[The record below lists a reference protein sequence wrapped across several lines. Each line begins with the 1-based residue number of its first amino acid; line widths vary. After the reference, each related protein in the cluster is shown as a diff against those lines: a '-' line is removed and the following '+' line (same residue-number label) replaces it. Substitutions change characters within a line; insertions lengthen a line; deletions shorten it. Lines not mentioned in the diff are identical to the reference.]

1 MKLSKN
7 EIKDAVCTDEGVI
20 TGRNLDMFISKLRK
34 KLSTDPDL
42 RITNIHGKGC
52 RLEIVNDGEF

>member
-1 MKLSKN
+1 MKLSRN

-42 RITNIHGKGC
+42 RIPNINGKGC
-52 RLEIVNDGEF
+52 RLKIVNNGEF